1 MDGRDP
7 KQHEREEKVRIAR
20 LMKAK
25 KSIDNELPKG
35 LRRGKGGKVSRK
47 RDAKKEMKVKAM
59 QEYMKK
65 ENQILKRR
73 VADMVKADKK
83 KRSAHIKFRSV
94 NAVVQEK
101 ERKRIKNDNDIL
113 KRNLANSTAFYD
125 VAAIERDTARMKK
138 QWKRNPFTILREN
151 NAKRLVKENKINRE
165 RLKKNGKAFYNVK
178 EWEADVKR
186 MKGKL
191 LHSEPAWKV
200 RQREIKREN
209 KINAQRFKKNA
220 AAYYNP
226 AEWEAD
232 VARMKA
238 KIIKGVPTWKV
249 REDKLRQENNMF
261 YKRLEKTKPLVGSRE
276 EWQKQR
282 QRIEERIIWTCS
294 LRSGRLGR
302 NVAPLLGKKSPALN
316 SSRKTPTKMNSPRR
330 PQTINNRS
338 RTPRGTF
345 RRRQYQQL
353 GVTPKRPQR
362 PASAGKKKHRKNFML
377 LGYL

>member
-7 KQHEREEKVRIAR
+7 KQHAREEKVRIAR
-20 LMKAK
+20 LKKAR
-25 KSIDNELPKG
+25 KSIDNEMPKG
-35 LRRGKGGKVSRK
+35 LRRGKGGKVFRK
-47 RDAKKEMKVKAM
+47 RDAKKEMKMKAM
-59 QEYMKK
+59 EEYMKK

-83 KRSAHIKFRSV
+83 QRSAHIKFRSV
-94 NAVVQEK
+94 NAVVQAK
-101 ERKRIKNDNDIL
+101 EQRRIKNDNDIL

-125 VAAIERDTARMKK
+125 VAAIERDTARMKN

-191 LHSEPAWKV
+191 LKAEPTWKV

-209 KINAQRFKKNA
+209 KINAERFKKNA

-238 KIIKGVPTWKV
+238 KIIKGVPAWKI
-249 REDKLRQENNMF
+249 REDKLRRENTMF

-276 EWQKQR
+276 EWQKER
-282 QRIEERIIWTCS
+282 ARIEERIVWTCS

-302 NVAPLLGKKSPALN
+302 NVAPLLGKTSALH
-316 SSRKTPTKMNSPRR
+316 SSRKTPRKINSPRR
-330 PQTINNRS
+330 PQTTRNHS
-338 RTPRGTF
+338 QTPRGTF

-353 GVTPKRPQR
+353 GVTPTRPQR
-362 PASAGKKKHRKNFML
+362 PASAGKKRPRKNFML

>member
-7 KQHEREEKVRIAR
+7 KQHAREEKVRIAR
-20 LMKAK
+20 LKKAR
-25 KSIDNELPKG
+25 KSIDNEMPKG
-35 LRRGKGGKVSRK
+35 LRRGKGGKVFRK
-47 RDAKKEMKVKAM
+47 RDAKKELKMKAM
-59 QEYMKK
+59 EEYMKK

-83 KRSAHIKFRSV
+83 QRSAHIKFRSV
-94 NAVVQEK
+94 NAVVQAK
-101 ERKRIKNDNDIL
+101 EQRRIKNDNDIL

-125 VAAIERDTARMKK
+125 VAAIERDTARMKN

-191 LHSEPAWKV
+191 LKAEPTWKV

-238 KIIKGVPTWKV
+238 KIIKGVPAWKI
-249 REDKLRQENNMF
+249 REDKLRRENNMF
-261 YKRLEKTKPLVGSRE
+261 YKRLAKTKPLVGSRE
-276 EWQKQR
+276 EWEKDR
-282 QRIEERIIWTCS
+282 ARIEERIVWTCS

-302 NVAPLLGKKSPALN
+302 NVAPLLGNSSALN
-316 SSRKTPTKMNSPRR
+316 SSRKTPRKINSPRR
-330 PQTINNRS
+330 PQTIKNRS
-338 RTPRGTF
+338 QTPRGTF

-353 GVTPKRPQR
+353 GVTPTRPQR
-362 PASAGKKKHRKNFML
+362 PASAGKRGPRKNFML